1 MARSGRRFGGRG
13 RTPREPDSVPA
24 ARARAVGLLA
34 RRDYPRAL
42 LEARLTG
49 AGFDAAAT
57 AAALDGLERER
68 LLNDARY
75 VEAAVASRS
84 ARGLGPLRI
93 ALELRRQGVALALV
107 DAAVDARA
115 PEWAARA
122 DAVRR
127 RQFGAAQ
134 PTSAAERARVAR
146 FLLYRGF
153 SGRQV
158 SAALGAAGR
167 DEFGELELSD
177 DGAGPEGA
185 EPAGSVR

>member
-1 MARSGRRFGGRG
+1 
-13 RTPREPDSVPA
+13 VPA

-34 RRDYPRAL
+34 RREYPRAL

-49 AGFDAAAT
+49 AGFAAAAA
-57 AAALDGLERER
+57 AAALDGLEREW

-75 VEAAVASRS
+75 AEAAVASRS

-93 ALELRRQGVALALV
+93 ALELKRQGVAAELI

-115 PEWAARA
+115 REWDARA
-122 DAVRR
+122 AAVRR

-134 PTSAAERARVAR
+134 PRNATERARIAR

-167 DEFGELELSD
+167 DEFADLELTD
-177 DGAGPEGA
+177 DGA
-185 EPAGSVR
+185 EPGG